1 MNKRPALDLELLIPV
16 LIGGFSVVGILA
28 VLFIGRLLNEPA
40 EIPATPSSTPFQYV
54 YLGTEPAITTLVVD
68 GSELPPTEE
77 AAGEF
82 PFTEEPIEVF
92 PTEFATATRPSITG
106 PTRPSGA
113 TPIIL
118 TPPNAGRTAT
128 STRTR
133 TPTATNSTAAAA
145 NTYDDTDSRIDY
157 SESPGWVTL
166 TDVTGAYQ
174 ETLHISNTVGN
185 MVTFTFTGTEIHVFY
200 QAGRTQGT
208 MTITIDSFG
217 EPPISQAQDTTQIKE
232 WVASN
237 LSNVPHR
244 VDIQH
249 TSGGSINIDRFF
261 IPAATPTPTRTP
273 TP

>member
-1 MNKRPALDLELLIPV
+1 MNNQPGFDRELLIPIV
-16 LIGGFSVVGILA
+16 VGGLSVVGIIM
-28 VLFIGRLLNEPA
+28 VLLVGRSLNAPA
-40 EIPATPSSTPFQYV
+40 EVPATPSSTPFQYV

-77 AAGEF
+77 
-82 PFTEEPIEVF
+82 PVEEESGDVF
-92 PTEFATATRPSITG
+92 PPPAV
-106 PTRPSGA
+106 A

-118 TPPNAGRTAT
+118 TPPNGTRTAT

-133 TPTATNSTAAAA
+133 APTVTSNSSAPA

-157 SESPGWVTL
+157 SEGWISL
-166 TDVTGAYQ
+166 TGVNGAYE

-185 MVTFTFTGTEIHVFY
+185 SVTFSFTGTEIHVFY
-200 QAGRTQGT
+200 QAGPSLGT

-217 EPPISQAQDTTQIKE
+217 EPAISQAQGTTQIKE
-232 WVASN
+232 WVSDI
-237 LSNVPHR
+237 LSSGNHT

-249 TSGGSINIDRFF
+249 AGGGSINIDRFF
-261 IPAATPTPTRTP
+261 IPAPTPTPTRTP